1 MLGNAPLQAILFG
14 VYGSALRAFEGE
26 VSDTPRLSSVV
37 AAGQVAGLITLLVT
51 CPTEHCK
58 ILLQHQRESAGSGSA
73 ATRAGGRRLYTGS
86 IDCGRDIL
94 RRHGLRGLYKGMLA
108 CFVRDVGVCSCPHPP
123 PAHTTHHT
131 HAHKHTHTRAR
142 PLSPP
147 SGVPGH

>member
-58 ILLQHQRESAGSGSA
+58 ILLQHQRESAGSGSGA
-73 ATRAGGRRLYTGS
+73 ARAGGRRLYTGS

-123 PAHTTHHT
+123 PRPHHT
-131 HAHKHTHTRAR
+131 PHARTQTHTRAP
-142 PLSPP
+142 PLPALWR
-147 SGVPGH
+147 VPTR